1 MELRRHLGAA
11 AEHAGDAGLLQRD
24 ALAQRFEQLR
34 RGEQALDGVVR
45 LEERQRLVDDVALVE
60 LHHLHL
66 AHLDQLDHPARIE
79 IDHEADA
86 AAMLREMFD
95 GEPQPARAAR
105 ADHQPVSALR
115 KLVVRQRLA
124 EQLVVD
130 AEVVD
135 VDARL
140 RHAGAAAGLER
151 VDRLVLVGA
160 RHPAPH
166 RAAAQPLVLE
176 RAELVEVLVAL
187 ESPCA
192 DPSRPSRPIA
202 ARTDSRFQ
210 D

>member
-1 MELRRHLGAA
+1 MPAFFSEMRSHNASSSFGVVNRHLIV
-11 AEHAGDAGLLQRD
+11 L
-24 ALAQRFEQLR
+24 
-34 RGEQALDGVVR
+34 VR
-45 LEERQRLVDDVALVE
+45 LEQRQRLIDDVALVE

-95 GEPQPARAAR
+95 GQPQAARSAR
-105 ADHQPVSALR
+105 ADHQPVGALR

-124 EQLVVD
+124 VVLVVD

-160 RHPAPH
+160 AAPSAAPDR
-166 RAAAQPLVLE
+166 RAATRPGTRRTCRDPRSAG
-176 RAELVEVLVAL
+176 
-187 ESPCA
+187 SPCA
-192 DPSRPSRPIA
+192 DPSRPSRPTA